1 MKAVVCFGA
10 ACGLCSVLA
19 CLWAGLVIL
28 NDINETVSDETWGSM
43 MAIKTLRDNGENY
56 NYARSIF
63 GRQKRSNA
71 ECTCGPPR
79 GNCPQGLLK
88 QYRYQ
93 LKILILSIL
102 CDNGIDGTP
111 GKPGLPGEDIPI
123 EEDFPKGC
131 IKCPPGPVGEKGR
144 PGEAGLP
151 GTPGDKGKGGLP
163 GEVGAQGLPGV
174 RGLVDLERIARL
186 AKESQEDQEG
196 KFSDSVPG
204 LIDAILCVA
213 PEESQ
218 EHLETMELL
227 ERKDQMEKLDT
238 MASTA
243 QLAKQ
248 AHKVRANGPDAEYCT
263 CPNRSAAR
271 RKRRRRL

>member
-93 LKILILSIL
+93 LEILILSIL

-111 GKPGLPGEDIPI
+111 GKPGPPGEDIPI

-131 IKCPPGPVGEKGR
+131 IKCPPGPVVFFTLSVVFHTYLKNFREKR
-144 PGEAGLP
+144 EDPVKPACLDPQER
-151 GTPGDKGKGGLP
+151 K
-163 GEVGAQGLPGV
+163 E
-174 RGLVDLERIARL
+174 RVDCPEKWALKASPAYVDSLEM
-186 AKESQEDQEG
+186 
-196 KFSDSVPG
+196 
-204 LIDAILCVA
+204 
-213 PEESQ
+213 
-218 EHLETMELL
+218 MELL
-227 ERKDQMEKLDT
+227 ERKDQMEKLEH
-238 MASTA
+238 
-243 QLAKQ
+243 Q
-248 AHKVRANGPDAEYCT
+248 AAMEIP
-263 CPNRSAAR
+263 
-271 RKRRRRL
+271 